1 MFSYRRVKND
11 LLTELPGD
19 AVVGTRVI
27 RLGWLDFRAVID
39 DGDVPRELSELVVPP
54 LGSLEVTG
62 DLFLQYRLVDSD
74 GVAVESVAAFFAEL
88 AACGRPAATT
98 RGARQHDIAADRLD
112 PSPLTHANLYPTL
125 TPTSRFRTLRS
136 HTGPVN
142 GVAFAPDGRTL
153 ATTSGPDR
161 QMVGI
166 VPLPQVRKR

>member
-62 DLFLQYRLVDSD
+62 DLFLQ
-74 GVAVESVAAFFAEL
+74 
-88 AACGRPAATT
+88 
-98 RGARQHDIAADRLD
+98 
-112 PSPLTHANLYPTL
+112 LYPTL